1 MSATC
6 FLYFSVIWFH
16 MMEHL
21 SISWHK
27 ISEEM
32 SNFILSSSYNSY
44 NLEYYVWQ
52 GQNGKEEYF
61 FCFLLL
67 SHVALFRAILQCSPF
82 AFLRFTNTRPVYAHR
97 ISLCIIQ
104 ILRDVYRKHVRIP
117 LSSFEIRSSSFFSK
131 IQFPSFATMCW
142 FIVTS
147 FLGISLLSFINARN
161 HISQF

>member
-1 MSATC
+1 MDDRSKYRPILPFANIRFIVFTRYFAYHIGKPITIYIIYFGTC
-6 FLYFSVIWFH
+6 SLYFSVIWFH

-32 SNFILSSSYNSY
+32 GNFILSSSYNSY

-67 SHVALFRAILQCSPF
+67 SHVALLERLFNARL
-82 AFLRFTNTRPVYAHR
+82 LRFFDSLILDRYTRIVF
-97 ISLCIIQ
+97 LCV
-104 ILRDVYRKHVRIP
+104 LFK
-117 LSSFEIRSSSFFSK
+117 SS
-131 IQFPSFATMCW
+131 
-142 FIVTS
+142 VTYIGS
-147 FLGISLLSFINARN
+147 M
-161 HISQF
+161 